1 MEGIAAQSVSM
12 TGTPL
17 AASAGRGRVATT
29 AKQLRGI
36 HRPHNLNT
44 LSREKAHCV
53 ELLSNTD
60 VSRRIDFYCDAF
72 DVSVRA
78 DSRGH
83 TASQARSQAGT
94 EAGST
99 SATPDAPRPHRHADG
114 LLHAKM
120 TKLI

>member
-17 AASAGRGRVATT
+17 AAGAGRGRVATT

-36 HRPHNLNT
+36 HSPHNLNT

-60 VSRRIDFYCDAF
+60 VWRRIDFYCDAF

-83 TASQARSQAGT
+83 TAARRA
-94 EAGST
+94 ARR
-99 SATPDAPRPHRHADG
+99 APRRAVLRPLPMRLGRTG